1 MTSVTTFK
9 LTGKLDGCVYT
20 ILEKEV
26 VLPVLCWNIL
36 GEKVRLEQIH
46 IM

>member
-1 MTSVTTFK
+1 MTLVTTFK
-9 LTGKLDGCVYT
+9 LTGIQDGRVYT

-26 VLPVLCWNIL
+26 VFPVLCWNIL